1 MTVEAQDADRTP
13 SPNAHPAPSGR
24 SAQKRRTRR
33 AIIEA
38 AVELVREGVV
48 PTVAQAA
55 ERAEVS
61 RATAYRY
68 FPTQGS
74 LIVHTSTPLEDLRRV
89 LEQADDEDVAHR
101 VELLV
106 RAIAQ
111 WCYDNRTV
119 LTELTHSIAEIP
131 DSEMDSESMHHRQY
145 WIDEALAPVR
155 YRLDDAAYARL
166 FGALTLYVGPEPIA
180 VMQTVSRL
188 PRDEAIDTLAW
199 SASTLVRAQLAECGL
214 R

>member
-1 MTVEAQDADRTP
+1 M
-13 SPNAHPAPSGR
+13 
-24 SAQKRRTRR
+24 
-33 AIIEA
+33 
-38 AVELVREGVV
+38 ELVAEGVV

-89 LEQADDEDVAHR
+89 LEQAEDEDVAHR

-106 RAIAQ
+106 RAIAE

-119 LTELTHSIAEIP
+119 LVELVRASAELPEADLDTER
-131 DSEMDSESMHHRQY
+131 MRHRQY

-155 YRLDDAAYARL
+155 DRLDESGYARL
-166 FGALTLYVGPEPIA
+166 FGALTLFVGPEPIS

-188 PRDEAIDTLAW
+188 PRREAVDTLAW
-199 SASTLVRAQLAECGL
+199 GASALVRAQLAESGL
-214 R
+214 G

>member
-1 MTVEAQDADRTP
+1 MTV
-13 SPNAHPAPSGR
+13 PARSSSR

-38 AVELVREGVV
+38 ATRLVAEGVV

-101 VELLV
+101 VELIV
-106 RAIAQ
+106 RAIAE

-119 LTELTHSIAEIP
+119 LAELTRAMAEIP
-131 DSEMDSESMHHRQY
+131 DVDLDADRMRHRQY

-155 YRLDDAAYARL
+155 ERLDDATYRRL

-180 VMQTVSRL
+180 VMQTVSGL
-188 PRDEAIDTLAW
+188 PRAEAIDTLAW
-199 SASTLVRAQLAECGL
+199 AASTLVRTLLADDGIAEEPT
-214 R
+214 

>member
-1 MTVEAQDADRTP
+1 MNAVTATAQ
-13 SPNAHPAPSGR
+13 SSGR

-38 AVELVREGVV
+38 ATQLVAEGVV

-74 LIVHTSTPLEDLRRV
+74 LIVHTSTPLADLGRV
-89 LEQADDEDVAHR
+89 LEHADQDDVVHR
-101 VELLV
+101 VELIV
-106 RAIAQ
+106 RAIAE

-119 LTELTHSIAEIP
+119 LAELTRAMAEIP
-131 DSEMDSESMHHRQY
+131 DTELDADRMRHRQY
-145 WIDEALAPVR
+145 WIDEALAPAR
-155 YRLDDAAYARL
+155 DRLDEGTYRRL
-166 FGALTLYVGPEPIA
+166 FGVLTLYVGPEPIA
-180 VMQTVSRL
+180 TMQTVSRL
-188 PRDEAIDTLAW
+188 PRTEAVDTLVWA
-199 SASTLVRAQLAECGL
+199 ASTLVRALLTEDG
-214 R
+214 RT